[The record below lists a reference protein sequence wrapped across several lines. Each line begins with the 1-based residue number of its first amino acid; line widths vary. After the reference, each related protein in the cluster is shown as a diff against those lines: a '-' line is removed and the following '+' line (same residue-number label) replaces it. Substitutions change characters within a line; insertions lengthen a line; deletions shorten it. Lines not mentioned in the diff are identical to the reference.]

1 MNSKNTLPITEA
13 RKQIFDIAE
22 EVQKPGVYFTL
33 TEKGRAKAVIMSA
46 DEYESWT
53 ETMEVM
59 HDFPDIMKDIEE
71 LDKDIK
77 SGAYKNYTTLDEILA
92 KEGYVLADKG
102 KNKYEIHSKAK
113 TKRRK
118 STK

>member
-1 MNSKNTLPITEA
+1 MTSKNSLPITEA

-33 TEKGRAKAVIMSA
+33 TEKGRAKAVVMSS
-46 DEYESWT
+46 DEFDSWS

-59 HDFPDIMKDIEE
+59 REFPDLAKDIAEV
-71 LDKDIK
+71 DRDIE
-77 SGAYKNYTTLDEILA
+77 SGAYKNYTTLDELLA

-102 KNKYEIHSKAK
+102 DKKYEIHSKPK